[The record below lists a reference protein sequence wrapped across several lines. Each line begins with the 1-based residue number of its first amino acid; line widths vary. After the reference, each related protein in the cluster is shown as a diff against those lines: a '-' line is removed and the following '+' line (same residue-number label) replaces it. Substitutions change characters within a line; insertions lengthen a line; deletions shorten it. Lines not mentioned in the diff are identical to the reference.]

1 MEKVFPEQPI
11 LDDGLR
17 SVNFFNGRL
26 LTAEDLTAEQAANR
40 SSRRL
45 LGQALGAGL
54 AEGFFVSAPQLNN
67 ASSSALVVNVD
78 GGLAVNRRGD
88 VLKLSAKTT
97 VALTGSLKTPGA
109 TVTAIFADCSG
120 MPATGPSSAGLFLLT
135 VSPASGGEGRAST
148 GGLGNQSAPCN
159 TRFTVEGVQF
169 HLIRLSTPTPGSQLR
184 NILAYQSFGFLPA
197 ASQTFPAALANPFA
211 PASSVYGLLD
221 TLPADK
227 FPICH
232 VPLALIYRTAQGI
245 QFVDNWS
252 VRRAV
257 TSRTATQPWHMFDS
271 PRRASEM
278 ESIFLQF
285 QEHLAAIL
293 AEKNVAPKLK
303 ATERFKVLP
312 PAGFLPLGASGFDWR
327 VFLGTH
333 APARITP
340 VDAGLLV
347 DILTEAFDRSPFIVE
362 DPSGPL
368 APVDVYY
375 VPDETDM
382 TTALTVFLKDKLA
395 LEEKLIVEL
404 VDSYTS
410 YKPATNYEAL
420 YQPVNYLA
428 DKEAMYSTLSFAA
441 TDAIASDAVIEK
453 AETNT
458 FETNRISSKATNR
471 IESALNQPAKD
482 SVTRAPEASGPGF
495 VLFARSRQGRIRVRF
510 SPPPETKIKST
521 FTAASTE
528 SNLQTFAKSV
538 PGGDIVFPNLE
549 PGVYRV
555 DGVQEG
561 YKPIDNRS
569 LAVVGGRISLLEI
582 TLGAPKLALCLALK
596 SIERTNLTNVRMCLV
611 TGTFKEAAAQS
622 KLAPWLKLRKVK
634 VLESLVVARLDEW
647 QQALAAQFPGFD
659 IAGGEPSI
667 YVDPRIAYPNPPKS
681 LPEIP
686 KAYAVFGSFGIPLTV
701 YGPTDLGRDP
711 LPLAQIAE
719 LKGSDRELAASGF
732 VEGGFQV
739 SGLTDELLKMLY
751 AYGIATFEQ
760 LGGAWLTLVTESTNL
775 SSTQARQLIAA
786 AVAYLKQ
793 VDG

>member
-11 LDDGLR
+11 FDDGLR

-40 SSRRL
+40 FSRRL
-45 LGQALGAGL
+45 LGQALGAGV

-67 ASSSALVVNVD
+67 NASSALVVNVD

-109 TVTAIFADCSG
+109 AVTAIFADCSG
-120 MPATGPSSAGLFLLT
+120 LSATGPSSAGLFLLT

-159 TRFTVEGVQF
+159 TRFIVEGVQF
-169 HLIRLSTPTPGSQLR
+169 HLIRLPTPIPGSQLR
-184 NILAYQSFGFLPA
+184 NILAYQSFGFLP
-197 ASQTFPAALANPFA
+197 STPQTFPAALANPFA
-211 PASSVYGLLD
+211 PASSIYSLLD

-257 TSRTATQPWHMFDS
+257 TPRTATQPWHMFDS

-285 QEHLAAIL
+285 QEHLAAIQ
-293 AEKNVAPKLK
+293 AEKNVAPNLK
-303 ATERFKVLP
+303 AADRFKVLP

-333 APARITP
+333 APAHITP

-362 DPSGPL
+362 DPGGPL

-382 TTALTVFLKDKLA
+382 TTALTAFLKDKLA

-410 YKPATNYEAL
+410 YQPVTNYETL
-420 YQPVNYLA
+420 YQPMNYLA
-428 DKEAMYSTLSFAA
+428 EKETMYSTISFAA
-441 TDAIASDAVIEK
+441 TDAFALDASIEK
-453 AETNT
+453 
-458 FETNRISSKATNR
+458 KANSTLEMNLVGSTATR
-471 IESALNQPAKD
+471 KIESRLSQPAKD
-482 SVTRAPEASGPGF
+482 TVTRAPAASGPGF

-521 FTAASTE
+521 FTAASSE
-528 SNLQTFAKSV
+528 SNVKTLAKAV

-561 YKPIDNRS
+561 YKPIENRS
-569 LAVVGGRISLLEI
+569 IAVVGGRISLLEVA
-582 TLGAPKLALCLALK
+582 LGSPKLALCLAMK
-596 SIERTNLTNVRMCLV
+596 SIERTNLFNVRMCLV
-611 TGTFKEAAAQS
+611 TGIFEEAAAQS
-622 KLAPWLKLRKVK
+622 KLAPWLKLHQVQ
-634 VLESLVVARLDEW
+634 VMEAPAMARLAEW

-659 IAGGEPSI
+659 IAGSDPAI
-667 YVDPRIAYPNPPKS
+667 YIDPRTTPPNPPKS
-681 LPEIP
+681 IPEIP

-701 YGPTDLGRDP
+701 YAPTDLGRDP
-711 LPLAQIAE
+711 LPLAQIVDQQN
-719 LKGSDRELAASGF
+719 LDMRTHF
-732 VEGGFQV
+732 VANNVQV
-739 SGLTDELLKMLY
+739 AGLTDNLLKMLY
-751 AYGIATFEQ
+751 SYGIETFEQ
-760 LGGAWLTLVTESTNL
+760 LGGAWLNLLAEATDL
-775 SSTQARQLIAA
+775 SSKQARQLITA
-786 AVAYLKQ
+786 AVTYLKQ